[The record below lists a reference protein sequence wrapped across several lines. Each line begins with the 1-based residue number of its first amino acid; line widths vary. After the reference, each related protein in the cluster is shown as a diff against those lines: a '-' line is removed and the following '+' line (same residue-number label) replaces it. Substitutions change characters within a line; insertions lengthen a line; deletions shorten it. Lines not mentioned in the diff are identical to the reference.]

1 MSMSRLRNN
10 NILSTKTTTA
20 LLIALAFPVSTA
32 IAASGLQL
40 KTDDR
45 EVYGTREI
53 EAGEYAAGIAKLE
66 IALQR
71 AGPRMRKSP
80 ILNNLCVA
88 YVATG
93 ELEKADIY
101 CQMAVD
107 TGYNQRLAYNN
118 RGVMNYAAGDIEASI
133 RDFDLSV
140 KLGYGYGVATKN
152 LALLKK

>member
-10 NILSTKTTTA
+10 ILSNNTTAA

-45 EVYGTREI
+45 EVYGTREV

-71 AGPRMRKSP
+71 TGARVEKSP

-93 ELEKADIY
+93 ELEKADTH
-101 CQMAVD
+101 CRMAVD
-107 TGYNQRLAYNN
+107 TGYNLSLAYNN
-118 RGVMNYAAGDIEASI
+118 RGVMNYVAGDIEASI

-140 KLGYGYGVATKN
+140 KLGYGYGVATEN
-152 LALLKK
+152 LALVNK